1 MTRPKTQEEIE
12 ARTHRPKDVPA
23 GPSAFES
30 TPWAMFKKD
39 APRLAEESARAVGR
53 GLIMGAPYGSG
64 PKTVAA
70 LETLGDRSYEDAL
83 AEEQARIAETEAE
96 SPLLTTL
103 ASMIPGYGIGKAIGA
118 AGNVLSKV
126 VPATS
131 KAAQYAARV
140 APAGAYVGSE
150 LASQGASPTASLLA
164 TGATLAAPAAASRF
178 QRLAGYFAPSA
189 EARFLEKALKAPV
202 SAAVANAPDLAM
214 ATAGIPNPEQDLDA
228 WLKWVAS
235 LPQPRQV
242 GPDVP
247 KPVLEPSA
255 QRRGMSKSRLRDLVD
270 VEYPS
275 KDVVAYK
282 LAGKPVGEIALT
294 SGQKPKVSSTEA
306 IPPEFR
312 GLGLGKKMYG
322 ELIRRMPGT
331 TLESD
336 VSVSD
341 AAQRVWKGMKRRP
354 GYVVEERVNPL
365 DVFPPSPERLSGE
378 DLISARLKEQPLV
391 PFRASLPEQAFV
403 PSPLAERTA
412 LPRATEMTEYEKEL
426 VRLAEINDRN
436 RRMEE
441 AAQNTAMRSE
451 EETQRLARKD
461 ALQKA
466 FARMRA
472 SRKPE

>member
-1 MTRPKTQEEIE
+1 
-12 ARTHRPKDVPA
+12 
-23 GPSAFES
+23 
-30 TPWAMFKKD
+30 
-39 APRLAEESARAVGR
+39 
-53 GLIMGAPYGSG
+53 
-64 PKTVAA
+64 
-70 LETLGDRSYEDAL
+70 
-83 AEEQARIAETEAE
+83 
-96 SPLLTTL
+96 
-103 ASMIPGYGIGKAIGA
+103 
-118 AGNVLSKV
+118 
-126 VPATS
+126 
-131 KAAQYAARV
+131 
-140 APAGAYVGSE
+140 
-150 LASQGASPTASLLA
+150 
-164 TGATLAAPAAASRF
+164 
-178 QRLAGYFAPSA
+178 
-189 EARFLEKALKAPV
+189 
-202 SAAVANAPDLAM
+202 
-214 ATAGIPNPEQDLDA
+214 
-228 WLKWVAS
+228 
-235 LPQPRQV
+235 
-242 GPDVP
+242 
-247 KPVLEPSA
+247 
-255 QRRGMSKSRLRDLVD
+255 
-270 VEYPS
+270 
-275 KDVVAYK
+275 
-282 LAGKPVGEIALT
+282 
-294 SGQKPKVSSTEA
+294 
-306 IPPEFR
+306 
-312 GLGLGKKMYG
+312 
-322 ELIRRMPGT
+322 MPGT